1 MDLLLVPFTY
11 GYMANAMWVSA
22 LVGGVCAFLSAYLM
36 LKGWSLIGDA
46 LSHSVVPGVA
56 GAYILGLP
64 FALGAF
70 IAGGL
75 AAGAMLFLS
84 DRSGLKVDVIIGLIF
99 TSFFGLGLFLVSIN
113 PMSVS
118 IQTITMGNI
127 LAITPEDTLQLA
139 IIGVVSLAI
148 LLAKWKDLMVTFFD
162 ENHAKSIGLR
172 PGLLKAVFFV
182 LLSAAVVAAM
192 QTVGAFLV
200 IAMVVTP
207 GATAY
212 LLCDRFPRLIL
223 TSVAIGT
230 LTSFFGAYISFFL
243 DGATGG
249 VIVTLQ
255 TVLFLLAFIFAP
267 KHGLLATRRLAA
279 AALVSE
285 PTAMPAKPEPAE

>member
-1 MDLLLVPFTY
+1 MSVLLEPFAY
-11 GYMANAMWVSA
+11 GYMTNAMWVSA
-22 LVGGVCAFLSAYLM
+22 MVGALCAFLSAYLM

-56 GAYILGLP
+56 GAYMLGLP

-70 IAGGL
+70 VAGGL

-84 DRSGLKVDVIIGLIF
+84 ERSGLKVDVVIGLIF
-99 TSFFGLGLFLVSIN
+99 TSFFGLGLFMVSLN
-113 PMSVS
+113 PTAVSV
-118 IQTITMGNI
+118 QTITMGNI
-127 LAITPEDTLQLA
+127 LAITPGDTLQLVL
-139 IIGVVSLAI
+139 IGTVSLT
-148 LLAKWKDLMVTFFD
+148 LLLLKWKDLMVTFFD
-162 ENHAKSIGLR
+162 ETHARSIGLR
-172 PGLLKAVFFV
+172 PGLLKAMFFV

-212 LLCDRFPRLIL
+212 LLCDRFGRLIAV
-223 TSVAIGT
+223 SVAIGAT
-230 LTSFFGAYISFFL
+230 TSFVGAYASYFL

-255 TVLFLLAFIFAP
+255 TAVFLAAFLLAP
-267 KHGLLATRRLAA
+267 KHGVLAARSRAA
-279 AALVSE
+279 AAIAPRRAE
-285 PTAMPAKPEPAE
+285 RREPAE